1 MSLEVLKVKDVK
13 KVTHPMDLKL
23 NEALP
28 KHPFL
33 QLLVAPPRSGKTN
46 LLMNI
51 LFNENYYKADKYWD
65 TIYYISPTQL
75 FDATCKHYLPKM
87 ENIVQISQIEEI
99 INLETILQHIIDG
112 QKKLFKKGDPMER
125 ILIVLDDA
133 VSYLKPI
140 AVLATKYRHHHISI
154 AIVSQNF
161 RSIPLMVRNCAN
173 SVIVFHLNNMK
184 EVEKINDEYGENF
197 TKDFIPLLLKY
208 TEKKHSFIHINNENM
223 CIYSG
228 FNELIHDGT
237 AKD

>member
-13 KVTHPMDLKL
+13 GKKHPLDASLH
-23 NEALP
+23 EALP
-28 KHPFL
+28 RHPFL
-33 QLLVAPPRSGKTN
+33 QLYVAPPRSGKTN

-65 TIYYISPTQL
+65 TIYYISPSQL
-75 FDATCKHYLPKM
+75 YDSTCKHYLPKM
-87 ENIVQISQIEEI
+87 ENIVQISQVEDIM
-99 INLETILQHIIDG
+99 NLETILQHIIDG
-112 QKKLFKKGDPMER
+112 QKKLHKKGDDMER
-125 ILIVLDDA
+125 ILIVLDDC

-140 AVLATKYRHHHISI
+140 QVLATKYRHSNLSI

-184 EVEKINDEYGENF
+184 EVEKINDEYGENHCS
-197 TKDFIPLLLKY
+197 DFIPMMLAH
-208 TEKKHSFIHINNENM
+208 TEKKYSFIHIDNERM
-223 CIYSG
+223 KIYSG
-228 FNELIHDGT
+228 FEDLICDSE

>member
-13 KVTHPMDLKL
+13 GKTHPLDSKL
-23 NEALP
+23 HEALP
-28 KHPFL
+28 RHAFL
-33 QLLVAPPRSGKTN
+33 QLIIAPPRSGKTN

-75 FDATCKHYLPKM
+75 FDKTCKHYLPKM
-87 ENIVQISQIEEI
+87 ENIVQISQVEDI

-112 QKKLFKKGDPMER
+112 QKKLFKKGDDMER
-125 ILIVLDDA
+125 IFIILDDC

-140 AVLATKYRHHHISI
+140 AVLATKYRHHNLSI
-154 AIVSQNF
+154 AVVSQNF
-161 RSIPLMVRNCAN
+161 RSIPLMIRNCAN

-197 TKDFIPLLLKY
+197 LKDFIPLLLAH
-208 TEKKHSFIHINNENM
+208 TEKKYSFVHINNENM
-223 CIYSG
+223 CLYSG
-228 FNELIHDGT
+228 FDTIIHDGT

>member
-13 KVTHPMDLKL
+13 KITHPMDLKL
-23 NEALP
+23 HEALP
-28 KHPFL
+28 RHPFL

-87 ENIVQISQIEEI
+87 ENIVQISQVEDI
-99 INLETILQHIIDG
+99 INLDSILQHIIDG
-112 QKKLFKKGDPMER
+112 QKKLFKKGDDMER
-125 ILIVLDDA
+125 ILIVLDDC

-140 AVLATKYRHHHISI
+140 SVLATKYRHHHISI

-161 RSIPLMVRNCAN
+161 RSIPLMIRNCAN

-184 EVEKINDEYGENF
+184 EVEKINDEYGENY
-197 TKDFIPLLLKY
+197 TKDFVPLLLST
-208 TEKKHSFIHINNENM
+208 TEKKHSFMHINNENM
-223 CIYSG
+223 CLYSG
-228 FNELIHDGT
+228 FDNLIYDGT

>member
-13 KVTHPMDLKL
+13 KIIHPMDLKL
-23 NEALP
+23 HEALP
-28 KHPFL
+28 RHPFL

-75 FDATCKHYLPKM
+75 FDVTCKHYLPKM
-87 ENIVQISQIEEI
+87 ENIVQISQVEDI
-99 INLETILQHIIDG
+99 INLDTILQHIIDG
-112 QKKLFKKGDPMER
+112 QKKLFKKGDDMER
-125 ILIVLDDA
+125 ILIVLDDC

-140 AVLATKYRHHHISI
+140 SVLATKYRHHHISI

-161 RSIPLMVRNCAN
+161 RSIPLMIRNCAN

-184 EVEKINDEYGENF
+184 EVEKIDNEYGENHCANF
-197 TKDFIPLLLKY
+197 TDLLQQH
-208 TEKKHSFIHINNENM
+208 TSKKHSFIHIDNERM
-223 CIYSG
+223 KIYSG
-228 FNELIHDGT
+228 FDNLICDSE

>member
-13 KVTHPMDLKL
+13 GKKHPLDLNL
-23 NEALP
+23 HEALP
-28 KHPFL
+28 RHPFL
-33 QLLVAPPRSGKTN
+33 QLYVAPPRSGKTN

-65 TIYYISPTQL
+65 TIYYISPSQL
-75 FDATCKHYLPKM
+75 YDATCKHYLPKM
-87 ENIVQISQIEEI
+87 ENIVQISQVEDIM
-99 INLETILQHIIDG
+99 NLETILQHIIDG
-112 QKKLFKKGDPMER
+112 QKKLHKKGDDMER
-125 ILIVLDDA
+125 ILIVLDDC

-140 AVLATKYRHHHISI
+140 AVLATKYRHSNLSI

-184 EVEKINDEYGENF
+184 EVEKINDEYGENHCS
-197 TKDFIPLLLKY
+197 DFIPMMLAH
-208 TEKKHSFIHINNENM
+208 TEKKYSFIHIDNERM
-223 CIYSG
+223 KIYSG
-228 FNELIHDGT
+228 FEDLICDSE